1 MRYRLRYRTGELSAP
16 MVAPTAAL
24 ALAADAGA
32 LGPALVVGE
41 ITGAPP
47 DVVRA
52 ALELTTD
59 PAAADRIR
67 ARADDG
73 ADLLA
78 PAPPLGILGS

>member
-1 MRYRLRYRTGELSAP
+1 

>member
-1 MRYRLRYRTGELSAP
+1 MRYRVRYMDGGVSDP
-16 MVAPTAAL
+16 MTSEAAAY

-32 LGPALVVGE
+32 LGPALVAGE

-47 DVVRA
+47 AVVRA
-52 ALELTTD
+52 ALALTRD
-59 PAAADRIR
+59 SAAADRIR

-78 PAPPLGILGS
+78 AAPPLGILGS